1 MANHYSGKRA
11 AGRKP
16 VGKRALSLLMALVMS
31 LSLVQITAFAVE
43 TDQSKQVTNPGDT
56 VYYKADGTEGSEND
70 WAVKLSRTLTETS
83 TENLFNVDLEVTTK
97 DNTVSADAEA
107 AAVLVIDTSGSMGYC
122 TVCGEEGREEG
133 KDHGATGYQW
143 VYECDSKPGS
153 YWADA
158 DGNDVCDNCGKEAYE
173 WDWFWGWVSTHT
185 EKRIPVGAH
194 PFQSRLTAAKKAA
207 KDFLDD
213 YAKNASGSTS
223 TKPRYVAVV
232 EYAKDAYTRVAMV
245 DVTKQTDREAA
256 KGTIDRFVAGGGTN
270 TEAGLQLASNL
281 LAGRKT
287 ENKFVVLLTDGEPTY
302 AIGERGDRT
311 STVGPIPGRSYI
323 GNGKATS
330 SKVNGPVETISTQLK
345 TAGVH
350 VFGVVYGLTKED
362 GTMETVPN
370 SKGDAVAIDTWM
382 KNDCQMEGVF
392 KANSIDALNT
402 AFKAIINTIQHE
414 TVGTTVVTAVNN
426 EVGEGALTDLYNFV
440 KFNGDANGA
449 AANNNQVTWD
459 LSKATPEASTAN
471 NEKTYHLSYQVWMGT
486 ETQGFEEETPYS
498 LGAATLSFRVND
510 GESKS
515 VAFPYV
521 AAKGYLGKLNFTKVE
536 RVDNEFAPLASAE
549 FKLTIA
555 EGSTFGH
562 TRPLEGTSNDK
573 GAVAISNIPSGY
585 TYTLS
590 ETKAPEGYVKTDKTW
605 TVTVSY
611 GEVTVTEAANPNDP
625 TTGDAI
631 ENLVIENT
639 KIPPEKVTITVIH
652 NYYTDAVA
660 GTPDSTETL
669 SVEVEKGS
677 DYTAAKQ
684 EKGEYKFVSADPE
697 DCTLRNITAEGT
709 ITLNYVKESEQ
720 PPVDPEKVTITV
732 IHNYYTDAVAGTPD
746 STETLTAEVEK
757 GSDYTAAKQE
767 KGEYKFVSADPEDY
781 TLRNITAEGTIT
793 LNYVKESEQP
803 PVNPEKV
810 TITVIHNYYTD
821 AVAGTPDST
830 ETLNVEVEKG
840 SDYTAD
846 KQEKGEYKFVSAD
859 PEDCTLRNIT
869 EAGTI
874 TLNYVKKS
882 EQPPVE
888 TEFTATVKYYYS
900 DNGIDGTYTYD
911 ATKDATITVK
921 AVALPVTVT
930 ITDKADGY
938 TFNGNYTTDGQAV
951 SNLTVQL
958 TENGQEF
965 HVYYYKNASTPTPP
979 PAPSYTYYTVTVNYY
994 DKDSGEVIHTAYTT
1008 TQREYTAY
1016 DVTAQDKIA
1025 ITGYT
1030 YVETTGDALTGTLNG
1045 NKVINVYYTKDN
1057 DIDDGNTPT
1066 DPGTDIGD
1074 DDVPVTPAKPPKT
1087 GDSMGLW
1094 IAVAMVSGMGLIW
1107 LSLSGKKRKEEI

>member
-133 KDHGATGYQW
+133 QDHGATGYQW

-232 EYAKDAYTRVAMV
+232 EYAKDAYTKVTMV

-392 KANSIDALNT
+392 KANSTDALNT

-426 EVGEGALTDLYNFV
+426 EVGEGALTDLYSFV

-459 LSKATPEASTAN
+459 LSKATPEAGTAN
-471 NEKTYHLSYQVWMGT
+471 NEKNYHLSYQVWMGT
-486 ETQGFEEETPYS
+486 ETSGFQAGKAYS
-498 LGAATLSFRVND
+498 LGEATLSYKMTGD
-510 GESKS
+510 ETAKT
-515 VAFPYV
+515 AEFPKIS
-521 AAKGYLGKLNFTKVE
+521 AKGYLGKLDFTKVE
-536 RVDNEFAPLASAE
+536 RVGNEFAPLSGAKFELTVAE
-549 FKLTIA
+549 S
-555 EGSTFGH
+555 STFGH
-562 TRPLEGTSNDK
+562 SKPLEGTSDN
-573 GAVAISNIPSGY
+573 GAVAISDIPSGY

-590 ETKAPEGYVKTDKTW
+590 ETEAPEGYVKTDKTW

-611 GEVTVTEAANPNDP
+611 GEVTV
-625 TTGDAI
+625 
-631 ENLVIENT
+631 VENT
-639 KIPPEKVTITVIH
+639 ESDEGAPVDLNRFQIVNEKIPPADASYQVVH
-652 NYYTDAVA
+652 AYYN
-660 GTPDSTETL
+660 GETL
-669 SVEVEKGS
+669 VH
-677 DYTAAKQ
+677 A
-684 EKGEYKFVSADPE
+684 
-697 DCTLRNITAEGT
+697 
-709 ITLNYVKESEQ
+709 
-720 PPVDPEKVTITV
+720 
-732 IHNYYTDAVAGTPD
+732 
-746 STETLTAEVEK
+746 TE
-757 GSDYTAAKQE
+757 
-767 KGEYKFVSADPEDY
+767 
-781 TLRNITAEGTIT
+781 
-793 LNYVKESEQP
+793 
-803 PVNPEKV
+803 
-810 TITVIHNYYTD
+810 
-821 AVAGTPDST
+821 
-830 ETLNVEVEKG
+830 
-840 SDYTAD
+840 
-846 KQEKGEYKFVSAD
+846 
-859 PEDCTLRNIT
+859 
-869 EAGTI
+869 
-874 TLNYVKKS
+874 
-882 EQPPVE
+882 
-888 TEFTATVKYYYS
+888 
-900 DNGIDGTYTYD
+900 
-911 ATKDATITVK
+911 
-921 AVALPVTVT
+921 PVTVSAKEGDVVT
-930 ITDKADGY
+930 SIQQEPVYDGVTY
-938 TFNGNYTTDGQAV
+938 TFKSMDKVLPWTLEAGNNGVVTLRYEYEEKIPEDASYQVVHAYYNGETLVHATEPVTVSAKEGDVVTSIQQEPVYDGVTYTFKSMDKTLPWTLEAGDNGVVTLRYEYEEKIPEDASYQVVHAYY
-951 SNLTVQL
+951 
-958 TENGQEF
+958 ENGTLVHETEPVTVSAKEGDVVTSIQQEP
-965 HVYYYKNASTPTPP
+965 VYNGVTYSFTSMDKTLPWTLEAGNNGTVTLRYDRTYNPP
-979 PAPSYTYYTVTVNYY
+979 VGPSYTYYTVTVNYY

-1045 NKVINVYYTKDN
+1045 NKVINVYYTKDSS
-1057 DIDDGNTPT
+1057 IDDGNTPT

-1074 DDVPVTPAKPPKT
+1074 DDVPVTPAQPPKT

-1094 IAVAMVSGMGLIW
+1094 IAAAMVSGMGLIW
-1107 LSLSGKKRKEEI
+1107 LFLSGKKRKEEI

>member
-1 MANHYSGKRA
+1 MAKHYSGKRV

-31 LSLVQITAFAVE
+31 LSLVQITAFA
-43 TDQSKQVTNPGDT
+43 
-56 VYYKADGTEGSEND
+56 END
-70 WAVKLSRTLTETS
+70 TAADKTQVVEAGGIAYYDKNGMKLEPATGSGEPGNWVVKVERTLKETGK
-83 TENLFNVDLEVTTK
+83 ENLLDVDLKVTTK
-97 DNTVSADAEA
+97 DNTVSTDAEA
-107 AAVLVIDTSGSMGYC
+107 VTVLVIDTSGSMGYC
-122 TVCGEEGREEG
+122 AVCGQKGQGEGQN
-133 KDHGATGYQW
+133 HGATGYQW

-153 YWADA
+153 YWADE
-158 DGNDVCDNCGKEAYE
+158 DRNDVCDNCGKEAYE

-194 PFQSRLTAAKKAA
+194 PFQSRLTAAKKVA

-232 EYAKDAYTRVAMV
+232 EYAKTATTVQAMV
-245 DVTKQTDREAA
+245 DVTNEQSRNAA
-256 KGTIDRFVAGGGTN
+256 KRVIDGLEAGGGTN

-281 LAGRKT
+281 LDTIKGID
-287 ENKFVVLLTDGEPTY
+287 NKFVVLLTDGKPTY
-302 AIGERGDRT
+302 YIDTDERVDRNGT
-311 STVGPIPGRSYI
+311 EEVPTGYRTWGGYDDGVK
-323 GNGKATS
+323 GNGSDTTS
-330 SKVNGPVETISTQLK
+330 VETGAVETVSTALV

-350 VFGVVYGLTKED
+350 VYGVTYGLTKQD

-370 SKGDAVAIDTWM
+370 GSGKDTPIDTWM
-382 KNDCQMEGVF
+382 KDDCKMDGAF
-392 KANSIDALNT
+392 SADSTDALNA
-402 AFKAIINTIQHE
+402 AFKTIINTIQHE

-426 EVGEGALTDLYNFV
+426 EVGEGVLTDLYNFV

-459 LSKATPEASTAN
+459 LSKATPEAGTAN

-486 ETQGFEEETPYS
+486 ETQDFEEETPYS
-498 LGAATLSFRVND
+498 LGAATLSFKVND

-521 AAKGYLGKLNFTKVE
+521 AAKGYLGELDFTKVE

-590 ETKAPEGYVKTDKTW
+590 ETKAPEGYVKTEKTW

-639 KIPPEKVTITVIH
+639 KIP
-652 NYYTDAVA
+652 
-660 GTPDSTETL
+660 
-669 SVEVEKGS
+669 
-677 DYTAAKQ
+677 
-684 EKGEYKFVSADPE
+684 
-697 DCTLRNITAEGT
+697 
-709 ITLNYVKESEQ
+709 
-720 PPVDPEKVTITV
+720 PEKVTITV

-1045 NKVINVYYTKDN
+1045 NKVINVYYTKDSN
-1057 DIDDGNTPT
+1057 IDDGNTPT

-1094 IAVAMVSGMGLIW
+1094 IAAAMASGMGLIW
-1107 LSLSGKKRKEEI
+1107 LSLSGKKREEEI

>member
-133 KDHGATGYQW
+133 QDHGATGYQW

-232 EYAKDAYTRVAMV
+232 EYAKDAYTRVTMV
-245 DVTKQTDREAA
+245 DVTNQKDREEA
-256 KGTIDRFVAGGGTN
+256 KEKIDTFKAGGGTN

-302 AIGERGDRT
+302 AIGENGTRT
-311 STVGPIPGRSYI
+311 GTAGPIPGSGWNHYI
-323 GNGKATS
+323 NDGRDTS
-330 SKVNGPVETISTQLK
+330 KEVNGPVETISTQLK

-392 KANSIDALNT
+392 KANSTDALNT

-414 TVGTTVVTAVNN
+414 TVGTTVATSVHNQDVSDALSGLYTFVQFTNQNGATEENN
-426 EVGEGALTDLYNFV
+426 EVN
-440 KFNGDANGA
+440 
-449 AANNNQVTWD
+449 WD
-459 LSKATPEASTAN
+459 LSKADPAVGTTDT
-471 NEKTYHLSYQVWMGT
+471 EKTYTMSYQVWMGT
-486 ETQGFEEETPYS
+486 ETKGFEEETPYS
-498 LGAATLSFRVND
+498 LGAATLSFKVND
-510 GESKS
+510 GEPKN

-521 AAKGYLGKLNFTKVE
+521 AAKGYLGGLDFTKVE
-536 RVDNEFAPLASAE
+536 RVGNEFAPLSGAE
-549 FKLTIA
+549 FQLAVA

-590 ETKAPEGYVKTDKTW
+590 ETKAPEGYVQTDKTW

-625 TTGDAI
+625 TDPTTGDAI
-631 ENLVIENT
+631 ENLMIENT
-639 KIPPEKVTITVIH
+639 KIPPADASYQVVH
-652 NYYTDAVA
+652 AYYN
-660 GTPDSTETL
+660 GETL
-669 SVEVEKGS
+669 VH
-677 DYTAAKQ
+677 A
-684 EKGEYKFVSADPE
+684 
-697 DCTLRNITAEGT
+697 
-709 ITLNYVKESEQ
+709 
-720 PPVDPEKVTITV
+720 
-732 IHNYYTDAVAGTPD
+732 
-746 STETLTAEVEK
+746 TE
-757 GSDYTAAKQE
+757 
-767 KGEYKFVSADPEDY
+767 
-781 TLRNITAEGTIT
+781 
-793 LNYVKESEQP
+793 
-803 PVNPEKV
+803 
-810 TITVIHNYYTD
+810 
-821 AVAGTPDST
+821 
-830 ETLNVEVEKG
+830 
-840 SDYTAD
+840 
-846 KQEKGEYKFVSAD
+846 
-859 PEDCTLRNIT
+859 
-869 EAGTI
+869 
-874 TLNYVKKS
+874 
-882 EQPPVE
+882 
-888 TEFTATVKYYYS
+888 
-900 DNGIDGTYTYD
+900 
-911 ATKDATITVK
+911 
-921 AVALPVTVT
+921 PVTVNAKEGDVVT
-930 ITDKADGY
+930 SIQQEPVYDGVTY
-938 TFNGNYTTDGQAV
+938 TFKSMDKVLPWTLEAGNNGVVTLRYEYEEKIPEDASYQVVHAYYNGETLVHATEPVTVSAKEGDVVTSIQQEPVYDGVTYTFKSMDKVLPWTLEAGDNGVVTLRYEYEEKIPEDASYQVVHAYYNGETLVHATEPVTVSAKEGDVVTSIQQEPVYDGVTYTFKSMDKTLPWTLEAGDNGVVTLRYEYEEKIPEDASYQVVHAYY
-951 SNLTVQL
+951 
-958 TENGQEF
+958 ENGTLVHETEPVTVSAKEGDVVTSIQQEP
-965 HVYYYKNASTPTPP
+965 VYNGVTYSFTSMDKTLPWTLEAGNNGTVTLRYDRTYNPP
-979 PAPSYTYYTVTVNYY
+979 VGPSYTYYTVTVNYY

-1045 NKVINVYYTKDN
+1045 NKVINVYYTKDSS
-1057 DIDDGNTPT
+1057 IDDGNTPT

-1074 DDVPVTPAKPPKT
+1074 DDVPVTPAQPPKT

-1094 IAVAMVSGMGLIW
+1094 IAAAMVSGMGLIW
-1107 LSLSGKKRKEEI
+1107 LFLSGKKRKEEI

>member
-133 KDHGATGYQW
+133 QDHGATGYQW

-232 EYAKDAYTRVAMV
+232 EYAKDAYTKVTMV

-392 KANSIDALNT
+392 KANSTDALNT

-426 EVGEGALTDLYNFV
+426 EVGEGALTDLYSFV

-459 LSKATPEASTAN
+459 LSKATPEAGTAD

-486 ETQGFEEETPYS
+486 ETQDFEEETPYS
-498 LGAATLSFRVND
+498 LGAATLSFKVND

-521 AAKGYLGKLNFTKVE
+521 AAKGYLGELDFTKVE

-573 GAVAISNIPSGY
+573 GAVAISGIPSGY

-590 ETKAPEGYVKTDKTW
+590 ETKAPEGYVQTDKTW

-611 GEVTVTEAANPNDP
+611 GEVTV
-625 TTGDAI
+625 
-631 ENLVIENT
+631 VENT
-639 KIPPEKVTITVIH
+639 ESDEGAPVDLNRFQIVNEKIPPADASYQVVH
-652 NYYTDAVA
+652 AYYN
-660 GTPDSTETL
+660 GETL
-669 SVEVEKGS
+669 V
-677 DYTAAKQ
+677 
-684 EKGEYKFVSADPE
+684 
-697 DCTLRNITAEGT
+697 
-709 ITLNYVKESEQ
+709 
-720 PPVDPEKVTITV
+720 
-732 IHNYYTDAVAGTPD
+732 H
-746 STETLTAEVEK
+746 
-757 GSDYTAAKQE
+757 
-767 KGEYKFVSADPEDY
+767 
-781 TLRNITAEGTIT
+781 
-793 LNYVKESEQP
+793 
-803 PVNPEKV
+803 
-810 TITVIHNYYTD
+810 
-821 AVAGTPDST
+821 
-830 ETLNVEVEKG
+830 
-840 SDYTAD
+840 
-846 KQEKGEYKFVSAD
+846 
-859 PEDCTLRNIT
+859 
-869 EAGTI
+869 
-874 TLNYVKKS
+874 
-882 EQPPVE
+882 E
-888 TEFTATVKYYYS
+888 TE
-900 DNGIDGTYTYD
+900 
-911 ATKDATITVK
+911 
-921 AVALPVTVT
+921 PVTVSAKEGDVVT
-930 ITDKADGY
+930 SIQQEPVYNGVTYSFTSMDKTLPWTLEAGN
-938 TFNGNYTTDGQAV
+938 NG
-951 SNLTVQL
+951 TVTL
-958 TENGQEF
+958 RYDRTYN
-965 HVYYYKNASTPTPP
+965 PP
-979 PAPSYTYYTVTVNYY
+979 VGPSYTYYTVTVNYY

-1045 NKVINVYYTKDN
+1045 NKVINVYYTKDSS
-1057 DIDDGNTPT
+1057 IDDGNTPT

-1074 DDVPVTPAKPPKT
+1074 DDVPVTPAQPPKT

-1094 IAVAMVSGMGLIW
+1094 IAAAMVSGMGLIW
-1107 LSLSGKKRKEEI
+1107 LFLSGKKRKEEI

>member
-31 LSLVQITAFAVE
+31 LSLVQITAFA
-43 TDQSKQVTNPGDT
+43 
-56 VYYKADGTEGSEND
+56 END
-70 WAVKLSRTLTETS
+70 TAADKTQVVEAGGIAYYDKNGMKLEPATGSGEPEDWVVKVERTLKETGK
-83 TENLFNVDLEVTTK
+83 ENLLDVDLKVTTK
-97 DNTVSADAEA
+97 DNTVSTDAEA
-107 AAVLVIDTSGSMGYC
+107 AAVLVIDTSGSMADC
-122 TVCGEEGREEG
+122 
-133 KDHGATGYQW
+133 AT
-143 VYECDSKPGS
+143 
-153 YWADA
+153 
-158 DGNDVCDNCGKEAYE
+158 CGKGENDRNHE
-173 WDWFWGWVSTHT
+173 GQPVW
-185 EKRIPVGAH
+185 KCPVGDTTWDPGPWYTCRKCGYSGWDHTLVNVGPNHAY
-194 PFQSRLTAAKKAA
+194 QSRLELAQFAANSFVAS
-207 KDFLDD
+207 F
-213 YAKNASGSTS
+213 AKNAAGEVAGAS
-223 TKPRYVAVV
+223 RYVAI
-232 EYAKDAYTRVAMV
+232 VAFATTANTKCAWV
-245 DVTKQTDREAA
+245 DVTQGTAAVEAA
-256 KGTIDRFVAGGGTN
+256 INGLVADGGTN

-281 LAGRKT
+281 LGQKT
-287 ENKFVVLLTDGEPTY
+287 DVENRFTVLLTDGLPTFHIDSNKDNKRDGLDKVPSGY
-302 AIGERGDRT
+302 GWGLWHDDG
-311 STVGPIPGRSYI
+311 VDGP
-323 GNGKATS
+323 GNDTTKAETA
-330 SKVNGPVETISTQLK
+330 PVETVSKALKADGVKVYGVTYGVTQQIPNGSGDK
-345 TAGVH
+345 KDIDEWMTEDCQMAGVH
-350 VFGVVYGLTKED
+350 SVKDPNGL
-362 GTMETVPN
+362 N
-370 SKGDAVAIDTWM
+370 A
-382 KNDCQMEGVF
+382 
-392 KANSIDALNT
+392 
-402 AFKAIINTIQHE
+402 AFSDIINTIQHE

-426 EVGEGALTDLYNFV
+426 EVGEGALTDLYSFV

-459 LSKATPEASTAN
+459 LSKATPEAGTAN

-486 ETQGFEEETPYS
+486 ETFGFQAGKAYS
-498 LGAATLSFRVND
+498 LGEATLSYKMTGD
-510 GESKS
+510 ETAKT
-515 VAFPYV
+515 AEFP
-521 AAKGYLGKLNFTKVE
+521 AISAKGYLGELNFTKVE
-536 RVDNEFAPLASAE
+536 PVDNEFAPLAGAK
-549 FKLTIA
+549 FQLAVA

-562 TRPLEGTSNDK
+562 TKPLGDTSNDN
-573 GAVAISNIPSGY
+573 GVVAISGIPSGY

-720 PPVDPEKVTITV
+720 PPVD
-732 IHNYYTDAVAGTPD
+732 
-746 STETLTAEVEK
+746 
-757 GSDYTAAKQE
+757 
-767 KGEYKFVSADPEDY
+767 
-781 TLRNITAEGTIT
+781 
-793 LNYVKESEQP
+793 
-803 PVNPEKV
+803 PEKV

-1045 NKVINVYYTKDN
+1045 NKVINVYYTKDS

-1066 DPGTDIGD
+1066 DPGTDIGG

-1094 IAVAMVSGMGLIW
+1094 IAAAMVSGMGLIW

>member
-97 DNTVSADAEA
+97 DNTVSTDAEA
-107 AAVLVIDTSGSMGYC
+107 VTVLVIDTSGSMGYC
-122 TVCGEEGREEG
+122 AVCGQKGQGEG
-133 KDHGATGYQW
+133 KNHGATGYQW

-153 YWADA
+153 YWADE
-158 DGNDVCDNCGKEAYE
+158 DRNDVCDNCGKEAYE

-194 PFQSRLTAAKKAA
+194 PFQSRLTAAKKVA
-207 KDFLDD
+207 KDFLDN

-232 EYAKDAYTRVAMV
+232 EYAKTATTVQAMV
-245 DVTKQTDREAA
+245 DVTNEQSRNAA
-256 KGTIDRFVAGGGTN
+256 KRVIDGLEAGGGTN

-281 LAGRKT
+281 LDTIKGID
-287 ENKFVVLLTDGEPTY
+287 NKFVVLLTDGKPTY
-302 AIGERGDRT
+302 YIDTDERVDRNGT
-311 STVGPIPGRSYI
+311 EEVPTGYRTWGGYDDGVK
-323 GNGKATS
+323 GNGSDTTS
-330 SKVNGPVETISTQLK
+330 VETGAVETVSTALV

-350 VFGVVYGLTKED
+350 VYGVTYGLTKQD

-370 SKGDAVAIDTWM
+370 GSGKDTPIDTWM
-382 KNDCQMEGVF
+382 KDDCKMDGAF
-392 KANSIDALNT
+392 SADSTDALNA
-402 AFKAIINTIQHE
+402 AFKTIINTIQHE

-426 EVGEGALTDLYNFV
+426 EVGEGALTDLYSFV

-459 LSKATPEASTAN
+459 LSKATPEAGTAD

-486 ETQGFEEETPYS
+486 ETQDFEEETPYS
-498 LGAATLSFRVND
+498 LGAATLSFKVND

-521 AAKGYLGKLNFTKVE
+521 AAKGYLGELDFTKVK
-536 RVDNEFAPLASAE
+536 RVDNEFAPLAGAE
-549 FKLTIA
+549 FELTVA

-562 TRPLEGTSNDK
+562 TKPLEGTSNDN
-573 GAVAISNIPSGY
+573 GAVAISGIPSGY

-590 ETKAPEGYVKTDKTW
+590 ETKAPEGYVQTDKTW

-611 GEVTVTEAANPNDP
+611 GEVTV
-625 TTGDAI
+625 
-631 ENLVIENT
+631 VENT
-639 KIPPEKVTITVIH
+639 ESDEGAPVDLNRFQIVNEKIPPADASYQVVH
-652 NYYTDAVA
+652 AYYN
-660 GTPDSTETL
+660 GETL
-669 SVEVEKGS
+669 VH
-677 DYTAAKQ
+677 A
-684 EKGEYKFVSADPE
+684 
-697 DCTLRNITAEGT
+697 
-709 ITLNYVKESEQ
+709 
-720 PPVDPEKVTITV
+720 
-732 IHNYYTDAVAGTPD
+732 
-746 STETLTAEVEK
+746 TE
-757 GSDYTAAKQE
+757 
-767 KGEYKFVSADPEDY
+767 
-781 TLRNITAEGTIT
+781 
-793 LNYVKESEQP
+793 
-803 PVNPEKV
+803 
-810 TITVIHNYYTD
+810 
-821 AVAGTPDST
+821 
-830 ETLNVEVEKG
+830 
-840 SDYTAD
+840 
-846 KQEKGEYKFVSAD
+846 
-859 PEDCTLRNIT
+859 
-869 EAGTI
+869 
-874 TLNYVKKS
+874 
-882 EQPPVE
+882 
-888 TEFTATVKYYYS
+888 
-900 DNGIDGTYTYD
+900 
-911 ATKDATITVK
+911 
-921 AVALPVTVT
+921 PVTVSAKEGDVVT
-930 ITDKADGY
+930 SIQQEPVYDGVTY
-938 TFNGNYTTDGQAV
+938 TFKSMDKVLPWTLEAGDNGVVTLRYEYEEKIPEDASYQVVHAYY
-951 SNLTVQL
+951 
-958 TENGQEF
+958 ENGTLVHETEPVTVSAKEGDVVTSIQQEP
-965 HVYYYKNASTPTPP
+965 VYNGVTYSFTSMDKTLPWTLEAGNNGTVTLRYDRTYNPP
-979 PAPSYTYYTVTVNYY
+979 VGPSYTYYTVTVNYY

-1045 NKVINVYYTKDN
+1045 NKVINVYYTKDSS
-1057 DIDDGNTPT
+1057 IDDGNTPT

-1094 IAVAMVSGMGLIW
+1094 IAAAMVSGMGLIW
-1107 LSLSGKKRKEEI
+1107 LFLSGKKRKEEI

>member
-31 LSLVQITAFAVE
+31 LSLVQITAFA
-43 TDQSKQVTNPGDT
+43 
-56 VYYKADGTEGSEND
+56 END
-70 WAVKLSRTLTETS
+70 TAADKTQVVEAGGIAYYDKNGMKLEPATGSGEPGNWVVKVERTLKETGK
-83 TENLFNVDLEVTTK
+83 ENLLDVDLKVTTK
-97 DNTVSADAEA
+97 DNTVSTDAEA
-107 AAVLVIDTSGSMGYC
+107 AAVLVIDTSGSMADC
-122 TVCGEEGREEG
+122 
-133 KDHGATGYQW
+133 AT
-143 VYECDSKPGS
+143 
-153 YWADA
+153 
-158 DGNDVCDNCGKEAYE
+158 CGKGENDRNHE
-173 WDWFWGWVSTHT
+173 GQPVW
-185 EKRIPVGAH
+185 KCPVGDTTWDPGPWYTCRKCGYSGWDHTLVNVGPNHAY
-194 PFQSRLTAAKKAA
+194 QSRLELAQFAANSFVAS
-207 KDFLDD
+207 F
-213 YAKNASGSTS
+213 AKNAAGEVAGAS
-223 TKPRYVAVV
+223 RYVAI
-232 EYAKDAYTRVAMV
+232 VAFATTANTKCAWV
-245 DVTKQTDREAA
+245 DVTQGTAAVEAA
-256 KGTIDRFVAGGGTN
+256 INGLVADGGTN

-281 LAGRKT
+281 LGQKT
-287 ENKFVVLLTDGEPTY
+287 DVKNRFTVLLTDGLPTFHIDSNKDNKRDGLDKVPSGY
-302 AIGERGDRT
+302 GWGLWHDDG
-311 STVGPIPGRSYI
+311 VDGP
-323 GNGKATS
+323 GNDTTKAETA
-330 SKVNGPVETISTQLK
+330 PVETVSKALKADGVKVYGVTYGVTQQIPNGSGDK
-345 TAGVH
+345 KDIDEWMTEDCQMAGVH
-350 VFGVVYGLTKED
+350 SVKDPNGL
-362 GTMETVPN
+362 N
-370 SKGDAVAIDTWM
+370 A
-382 KNDCQMEGVF
+382 
-392 KANSIDALNT
+392 
-402 AFKAIINTIQHE
+402 AFSDIINTIQHE

-426 EVGEGALTDLYNFV
+426 EVGEGVLTDLYNFV

-459 LSKATPEASTAN
+459 LSKATPEAGTAD

-498 LGAATLSFRVND
+498 LGAATLSFKVND

-521 AAKGYLGKLNFTKVE
+521 AAKGYLGELDFTKVE

-562 TRPLEGTSNDK
+562 TRPLEGASNDK
-573 GAVAISNIPSGY
+573 GAVAISGIPSGY

-590 ETKAPEGYVKTDKTW
+590 ETKAPEGYVQTDKTW

-697 DCTLRNITAEGT
+697 DCTLRNIT
-709 ITLNYVKESEQ
+709 
-720 PPVDPEKVTITV
+720 
-732 IHNYYTDAVAGTPD
+732 
-746 STETLTAEVEK
+746 
-757 GSDYTAAKQE
+757 
-767 KGEYKFVSADPEDY
+767 
-781 TLRNITAEGTIT
+781 
-793 LNYVKESEQP
+793 
-803 PVNPEKV
+803 
-810 TITVIHNYYTD
+810 
-821 AVAGTPDST
+821 
-830 ETLNVEVEKG
+830 
-840 SDYTAD
+840 
-846 KQEKGEYKFVSAD
+846 
-859 PEDCTLRNIT
+859 

-874 TLNYVKKS
+874 TLNYVKKT

-1045 NKVINVYYTKDN
+1045 NKVINVYYTKDSN
-1057 DIDDGNTPT
+1057 IDDGNTPT

-1094 IAVAMVSGMGLIW
+1094 IAAAMVSGMGLIW
-1107 LSLSGKKRKEEI
+1107 LSLSGRKRKEEI